1 MDDKPPP
8 VPADLVEE
16 IDVLLRILEAR
27 PDQADV
33 ARKLEW
39 LVDALVIRGQ
49 LPKDY
54 AKRVMKIGADRS
66 SVRLTL
72 VTDKYTKDIP
82 EIDCASRLHLCKA
95 RCCRFEVALSEQD
108 IKDGI
113 PFEIERPYMLPR
125 DPSTKKCVC
134 MDAGGACTIYDKRP
148 ASCRVYDCRGDV
160 RVWIDFEARIP
171 APMPER
177 IRGDSEPEQ

>member
-1 MDDKPPP
+1 MDEKLPP
-8 VPADLVEE
+8 VPPDLVDE
-16 IDVLLRILEAR
+16 IETLAKILQAR

-39 LVDALVIRGQ
+39 LIDALVIRGQ
-49 LPKDY
+49 LPKEF
-54 AKRVMKIGADRS
+54 AKLANKIRADRS

-72 VTDKYTKDIP
+72 VTDKYKKEGP
-82 EIDCASRLHLCKA
+82 EIDCASRIHLCQA

-113 PFEIERPYMLPR
+113 PFDIAQPYMLPR

-134 MDAGGACTIYDKRP
+134 MNAEGACTIYDKRP
-148 ASCRVYDCRGDV
+148 ASCRVYDCRGDK

-177 IRGDSEPEQ
+177 IRGDSEPE